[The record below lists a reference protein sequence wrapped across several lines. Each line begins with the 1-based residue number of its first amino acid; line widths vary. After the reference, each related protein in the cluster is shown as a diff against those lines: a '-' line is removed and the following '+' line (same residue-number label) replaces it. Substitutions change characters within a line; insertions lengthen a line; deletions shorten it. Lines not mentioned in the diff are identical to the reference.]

1 MSQRNKN
8 VYVIELEL
16 KVLEH
21 KKFRDANPAYVDG
34 KKCFYVGMTG
44 KFKRVSKDKVIFNSG
59 TFDKRK
65 GRWTPYRFC
74 ESVKDGE
81 KTKEET
87 IDPTR
92 ARSNQRRKI
101 GRNNRLNC

>member
-44 KFKRVSKDKVIFNSG
+44 R
-59 TFDKRK
+59 
-65 GRWTPYRFC
+65 TP
-74 ESVKDGE
+74 E
-81 KTKEET
+81 
-87 IDPTR
+87 
-92 ARSNQRRKI
+92 
-101 GRNNRLNC
+101 